1 MLHLHPAVQLSTVK
15 SGGAWKAADLN
26 ELQRYRTRNDE
37 RDRSGLQRETR
48 RGCFW
53 PLWPPSDH
61 QSAAAFP
68 SVVASIRA
76 GLSSL
81 NLNLS

>member
-53 PLWPPSDH
+53 PLWPPSD
-61 QSAAAFP
+61 
-68 SVVASIRA
+68 VASIRA

>member
-26 ELQRYRTRNDE
+26 ELQRYRTRND
-37 RDRSGLQRETR
+37 RSGLQRETR

-61 QSAAAFP
+61 QSVVKAPQPSRALLHP
-68 SVVASIRA
+68 SVQV
-76 GLSSL
+76 
-81 NLNLS
+81 

>member
-1 MLHLHPAVQLSTVK
+1 MLHLHRAIQLSTVK

-61 QSAAAFP
+61 QSVVKAPQPSRALLHP
-68 SVVASIRA
+68 SVQV
-76 GLSSL
+76 
-81 NLNLS
+81 

>member
-53 PLWPPSDH
+53 PLWPPSVVKAP
-61 QSAAAFP
+61 QPSRALLSP
-68 SVVASIRA
+68 SVQV
-76 GLSSL
+76 
-81 NLNLS
+81 